1 VVVSTAGCPFVSLD
15 LRHDT
20 EPTCAHATAASAAYI
35 AKIAKPRDLLFLPS
49 LRLTRLS
56 LQWAAGPDS
65 SPQSSEQQTEQAV
78 KNAID
83 QLTPLSKAGLSIVFE
98 GPKPIFRAPA
108 FRCSDW
114 FNSMNPSCANGFDID
129 RKLIENLRSP
139 ILKGYAEISAALP
152 NIHVWDPLP
161 TLCPQVTCSAFR
173 NGHPL
178 FFDGDHV
185 TAYANSLLVE
195 DFVSEIESTISKD
208 QTARVRM

>member
-1 VVVSTAGCPFVSLD
+1 
-15 LRHDT
+15 
-20 EPTCAHATAASAAYI
+20 
-35 AKIAKPRDLLFLPS
+35 
-49 LRLTRLS
+49 
-56 LQWAAGPDS
+56 
-65 SPQSSEQQTEQAV
+65 
-78 KNAID
+78 
-83 QLTPLSKAGLSIVFE
+83 
-98 GPKPIFRAPA
+98 
-108 FRCSDW
+108 
-114 FNSMNPSCANGFDID
+114 M
-129 RKLIENLRSP
+129 
-139 ILKGYAEISAALP
+139 KGYAEISAALP